1 MMSENTAAEAPMTP
15 PATQPT
21 QDFFHQPYRYM
32 IIAIYGIVNLAA
44 IICTYMFMGMAT
56 SIMEQFQIDP
66 SQFSFMCTI
75 GFLVGFIL
83 CLPVGSLCD
92 KFGARAVMIVCFV
105 IVVVG
110 AAWRAFDPNTT
121 PTLLT
126 ITQVMF
132 GFAFT
137 GVNACVIKSLGAW
150 FEPKQL
156 NFMVAI
162 YIAVATAGAAVGLAS
177 GSIFGDDLKTA
188 LYFQFGVELACL
200 VLIVLFLR
208 NKPAGA
214 PEPPKDSFFKYIGN
228 TLKFKG
234 AWISA
239 LCYMFLYAGTT
250 ACNTFIVAGMQDR
263 GMDIGMA
270 ALVGILINVTALIGE
285 FVFPAFVSKHTE
297 KNYSRLTLIFLSA
310 ATAVCIL
317 IAWLVPMP
325 AIATAILMFIAYIFI
340 GGALAQTKA
349 LPAQIPGL
357 PPDHFGTAGGF
368 QAMLQNLGAF
378 IGPTY
383 FVALIAG
390 SNYTMIFVL
399 SAVLFAVYF
408 IFCLMIPKNMGL
420 IAQTEQVE
428 QSE

>member
-1 MMSENTAAEAPMTP
+1 MASENAAVSAPAVP
-15 PATQPT
+15 EY
-21 QDFFHQPYRYM
+21 FKQPYRYV
-32 IIAIYGIVNLAA
+32 IIALYGICNFAA
-44 IICTYMFMGMAT
+44 VICTYMFMGMGA
-56 SIMEQFQIDP
+56 SIMEQFQITP
-66 SQFSFMCTI
+66 SEFSFMCTI
-75 GFLVGFIL
+75 GFLVGFIM

-92 KFGARAVMIVCFV
+92 KFGARAVMIGCFI
-105 IVVVG
+105 IVVIGV
-110 AAWRAFDPNTT
+110 ALRAFFPSTT

-132 GFAFT
+132 GFAFA

-156 NFMVAI
+156 NIMVAV
-162 YIAVATAGAAVGLAS
+162 YIAVATAGAAIGLAS

-188 LYFQFGVELACL
+188 LYFQFGVELVCFI
-200 VLIVLFLR
+200 LIVAFLR
-208 NKPAGA
+208 NKPEGA
-214 PEPPKDSFFKYIGN
+214 PDPPKDSFFKYIGG

-239 LCYMFLYAGTT
+239 LCYMFLYGGTT

-263 GMDIGMA
+263 GMDIGAA
-270 ALVGILINVTALIGE
+270 ALVGIFINVTALIGE
-285 FVFPAFVSKHTE
+285 FAFPAFVSKHPE
-297 KNYSRLTLIFLSA
+297 KNYSRMTLIFLSA
-310 ATAVCIL
+310 ATAICIL

-325 AIATAILMFIAYIFI
+325 AVGTAVVMLIAYVFI

-357 PPDHFGTAGGF
+357 PEDHFGTAGGF

-378 IGPTY
+378 VGPTY

-390 SNYTMIFVL
+390 SDFTMMFVL

-408 IFCLMIPKNMGL
+408 ALCLAIPKDMGL
-420 IAQTEQVE
+420 VRMHQEQ
-428 QSE
+428 